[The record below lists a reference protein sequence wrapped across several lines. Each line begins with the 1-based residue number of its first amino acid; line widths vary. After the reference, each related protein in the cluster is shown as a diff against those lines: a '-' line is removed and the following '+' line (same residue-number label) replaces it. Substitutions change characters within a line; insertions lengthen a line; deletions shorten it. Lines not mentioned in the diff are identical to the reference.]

1 MRISAVL
8 LSTQS
13 MLIPYIAY
21 NDIIILPIKENM
33 NDGKTYHFFKWAAS
47 GAWVPPLY
55 FDDLR
60 PIPTALSYSNLTTPA
75 PLLAHHDPVHAH
87 RDQLTGNPKP
97 WVRPDFI
104 IKADDDSFVMLAEL
118 EAHLRVEMHT
128 ESPPKRYKHQP
139 ELVAPPGTPDTP
151 AHPALL
157 NNDPMIFWGY
167 PVKNR
172 FMAGELYA
180 LTHSLV
186 DWISKNKDV
195 ASNIRGAEDQITSR
209 WVRWHPRSQDV
220 RWVRERCWV
229 YDHPKAG
236 TV

>member
-1 MRISAVL
+1 M
-8 LSTQS
+8 
-13 MLIPYIAY
+13 
-21 NDIIILPIKENM
+21 
-33 NDGKTYHFFKWAAS
+33 
-47 GAWVPPLY
+47 
-55 FDDLR
+55 
-60 PIPTALSYSNLTTPA
+60 
-75 PLLAHHDPVHAH
+75 
-87 RDQLTGNPKP
+87 TGNPKP

-139 ELVAPPGTPDTP
+139 ELVAPPANHSVPTIPVAPND
-151 AHPALL
+151 
-157 NNDPMIFWGY
+157 DPMIFWGY

-180 LTHSLV
+180 LTHTLV
-186 DWISKNKDV
+186 DWISKDKDV
-195 ASNIRGAEDQITSR
+195 AANVRGAEDQITSR